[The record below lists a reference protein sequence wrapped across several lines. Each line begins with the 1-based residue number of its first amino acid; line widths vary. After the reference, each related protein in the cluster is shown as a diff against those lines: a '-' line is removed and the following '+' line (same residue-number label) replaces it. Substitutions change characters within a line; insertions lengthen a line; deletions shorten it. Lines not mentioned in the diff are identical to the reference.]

1 MKKGLIT
8 KIIGGIIALMGAGM
22 AIAGIP
28 NWGWI
33 FGFGVV
39 IIFTGTEQE

>member
-8 KIIGGIIALMGAGM
+8 KIIGGIIAIAGIGM
-22 AIAGIP
+22 AIGGIP

-33 FGFGVV
+33 FGFGVLIV
-39 IIFTGTEQE
+39 FVGTEQE